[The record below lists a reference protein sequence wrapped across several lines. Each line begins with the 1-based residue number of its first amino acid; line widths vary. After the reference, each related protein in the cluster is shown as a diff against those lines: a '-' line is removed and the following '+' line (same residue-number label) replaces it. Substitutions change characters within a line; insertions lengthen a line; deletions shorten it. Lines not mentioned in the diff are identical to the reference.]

1 MFEIFLFFMK
11 KIILVLL
18 VFLSFSCKTTINR
31 ENVLVFAKAKDAV
44 TLDPADITESE
55 SSSISQNIY
64 ETLVRYKDESTEIEP
79 CLAKSWSI
87 SKNNL
92 EWTFKLRENV
102 KFHDGTDFDAEAVKF
117 NYDRQMNEKN
127 PYRFNG
133 KFEYWNLFFNN
144 VKKIEVVDKY
154 TIKFYLSS
162 KDPTFLTNLALFTM
176 GIASPTAIKKYGRD
190 FFKNPVGTGPFKFSI
205 WLQNEKILLKSFES
219 YWGGKPKL
227 EKLIFKPIADNSV
240 RLLELESNSID
251 GMDGINPDDLE
262 RIEKNKNLYVLKQ
275 PGMNVGYL
283 AFNTE
288 KYPFNN
294 RNFRL
299 AINYAVNKE
308 ALVKAFFANGKVG
321 EVAKNPIPPTIWSY
335 NDNIKPYEYNVEKA
349 KELIK
354 GIDLPKTIKFWTM
367 PVSRPYMP
375 NPQKIAESIQ
385 EDLNKINVKTE
396 IITYDW
402 GTYLDKVSKGEH
414 DMCLLGWI
422 GDNGDPDNFLYTLLS
437 SKNTKKGSASN
448 YSFYKNSE
456 MDKYLEFAKFELNQN
471 RRIEAY
477 KKAQEIF
484 HKDVPWLVL
493 FHSKQLVAFNKKVKG
508 YKLHPTGAKIF
519 RNVYI
524 EK

>member
-1 MFEIFLFFMK
+1 MK
-11 KIILVLL
+11 
-18 VFLSFSCKTTINR
+18 
-31 ENVLVFAKAKDAV
+31 
-44 TLDPADITESE
+44 
-55 SSSISQNIY
+55 
-64 ETLVRYKDESTEIEP
+64 
-79 CLAKSWSI
+79 
-87 SKNNL
+87 
-92 EWTFKLRENV
+92 
-102 KFHDGTDFDAEAVKF
+102 
-117 NYDRQMNEKN
+117 
-127 PYRFNG
+127 
-133 KFEYWNLFFNN
+133 
-144 VKKIEVVDKY
+144 
-154 TIKFYLSS
+154 
-162 KDPTFLTNLALFTM
+162 
-176 GIASPTAIKKYGRD
+176 
-190 FFKNPVGTGPFKFSI
+190 
-205 WLQNEKILLKSFES
+205 KILLKAFEN

-227 EKLIFKPIADNSV
+227 EKLIFKPIPDNSV
-240 RLLELESNSID
+240 RLLELENNSID

-262 RIEKNKNLYVLKQ
+262 RIEKNKNLYVIKQ

-308 ALVKAFFANGKVG
+308 ALVKAFFAKGKIG
-321 EVAKNPIPPTIWSY
+321 EVAKNPIPPTIWGY
-335 NDNIKPYEYNVEKA
+335 NYDIKPYEYNPEKA
-349 KELIK
+349 KKLLKNIN
-354 GIDLPKTIKFWTM
+354 LNKTIKFWAM

-385 EDLNKINVKTE
+385 EDLRKIGIKTE
-396 IITYDW
+396 IISYDW

-448 YSFYKNSE
+448 YSFYKNPE
-456 MDKYLEFAKFELNQN
+456 MDKYLELAKYELNKN
-471 RRIEAY
+471 IRINAY

-493 FHSKQLVAFNKKVKG
+493 FHSKQLIAFNKKVKG

-519 RNVYI
+519 RNTYI
-524 EK
+524 QL